1 MNTQQRN
8 SKILITLAVLLF
20 GILIGAGWLDDYGR
34 DYTEQGLK
42 RTLIAFGVARGLN
55 GVISVAQGTEV
66 AVEPVGVGVTFT
78 PGQILDP
85 INDLIERFSWVVLAS
100 GVSLGAQRI
109 LLSMTAWIWFSAAV
123 IVLLLLSLFN
133 MWRNDLLEEH
143 WRKRL
148 YKLTAALLVLRL
160 TVPIIAVINEGIY
173 QVFLAPQYEQSMEG
187 LQQTTESI
195 EEIKQQQTPDA
206 TQQGFLERAKQM
218 MENASSAFDIDRQ
231 LESLKQQ
238 ASQASEDALNII
250 VVFVLQTLVFPLF
263 FLWLSYRVIVS
274 LFRL

>member
-109 LLSMTAWIWFSAAV
+109 LLSMTAWIWFTAAV
-123 IVLLLLSLFN
+123 IVLLLISLLN
-133 MWRNDLLEEH
+133 MWRNDLLEER
-143 WRKRL
+143 WRKPL

-160 TVPIIAVINEGIY
+160 TVPVIAVINEGIY

-187 LQQTTESI
+187 LQQTTESL
-195 EEIKQQQTPDA
+195 EEIKQQQTPNV
-206 TQQGFLERAKQM
+206 TEQGFLERAKQM
-218 MENASSAFDIDRQ
+218 MESASSAFDIDRQ

>member
-160 TVPIIAVINEGIY
+160 TVPVIAVINEGIY

-187 LQQTTESI
+187 LKQTTESI

-218 MENASSAFDIDRQ
+218 MESASSAFDIDRQ